1 MMQKEDGTLFGN
13 GSVQGRGYR
22 GSEEAKLPQRHAVC
36 SGCRSNLAAGPQEE
50 SFGAFYQYD
59 RRIVPF
65 ENGNLNMGE
74 GYPLREKRTERFIRK
89 KLLYSIVRKGRSR
102 NYCGGSSSAGGMRDG
117 I

>member
-1 MMQKEDGTLFGN
+1 MVLCREGDIGD
-13 GSVQGRGYR
+13 
-22 GSEEAKLPQRHAVC
+22 QRKQ
-36 SGCRSNLAAGPQEE
+36 SCRSNLAAGPQEE
-50 SFGAFYQYD
+50 SSGAFYQYD